1 MRLEDLQIGDWI
13 WNWDAEDVKHPYQVT
28 RETFSLSDY
37 DIANL
42 EPIHITREFLKKNG
56 FEFGDGTVSIT
67 CPDESGVIQ
76 HTFTFRLLV
85 KIWDENIVSGLR
97 YNIFESNY
105 VDIEDVHDLQ
115 HLLRTLYVND
125 DFKIVV

>member
-1 MRLEDLQIGDWI
+1 MRLEDLQIGDLI
-13 WNWDAEDVKHPYQVT
+13 WNCADGKHPYQVT
-28 RETFSLSDY
+28 RETFTLSDD
-37 DIANL
+37 DIVNF
-42 EPIHITREFLKKNG
+42 EPIPITREFLKKNG

-67 CPDESGVIQ
+67 CHDKFGVIQ

-97 YNIFESNY
+97 YDIFESNY

-125 DFKIVV
+125 NFKIVV

>member
-13 WNWDAEDVKHPYQVT
+13 WKLDADGKHPYQVT
-28 RETFSLSDY
+28 RETFALSDD
-37 DIANL
+37 DIVNL
-42 EPIHITREFLKKNG
+42 EPIPITREFLKKNG

-67 CPDESGVIQ
+67 CHDKSGVIQ

-97 YNIFESNY
+97 YDIFESNY
-105 VDIEDVHDLQ
+105 VDIENVHDLQ

>member
-1 MRLEDLQIGDWI
+1 MTGVQ
-13 WNWDAEDVKHPYQVT
+13 
-28 RETFSLSDY
+28 
-37 DIANL
+37 
-42 EPIHITREFLKKNG
+42 
-56 FEFGDGTVSIT
+56 T
-67 CPDESGVIQ
+67 CALP
-76 HTFTFRLLV
+76 
-85 KIWDENIVSGLR
+85 IWDENIVSGLR